1 MKWSLETRKISE
13 VYPNVKNPRQMGKRQ
28 AEELEV
34 SIKKFG
40 LCQPIVL
47 TQEGTIL
54 GGHQRVRA
62 MRAMG
67 HDIVDV
73 YIPDSP
79 LTQEEEEELTIRLNK
94 NIGDWDFDLLA
105 NHWEPEKLLEWG
117 FTMDE
122 LHLESLPEQE
132 DAPKKFSLTITCPDQ
147 SQLELIEKQV
157 ATMVQDFSGARYK
170 VKVK

>member
-1 MKWSLETRKISE
+1 MKWNLESRKISE
-13 VYPNVKNPRQMGKRQ
+13 VYPNVKNPRSMGKRQ

-34 SIKKFG
+34 SLKKFG

-47 TQEGTIL
+47 NSEGTIL

-62 MRAMG
+62 MRALG
-67 HDIVDV
+67 HIDVDV
-73 YIPDSP
+73 YVPTSP
-79 LTQEEEEELTIRLNK
+79 LTQEEEEELSIRLNK

-117 FTMDE
+117 FCMEE
-122 LHLESLPEQE
+122 LHLEALPEPQE
-132 DAPKKFSLTITCPDQ
+132 APKKFSLTIMCPDQ

-157 ATMVQDFSGARYK
+157 ATIVKDFDGARYK
-170 VKVK
+170 VKVV